1 MTFNPFGGHKP
12 PLQFVP
18 GNKKAPT
25 HKEKGPQNGCVAS
38 HFSQADDA

>member
-1 MTFNPFGGHKP
+1 MFTHNRFGFRG
-12 PLQFVP
+12 LDP

-25 HKEKGPQNGCVAS
+25 QDEKGPQNGCAAS